1 MKCINVNESCSY
13 EDLFHWQ
20 RNENFSIG
28 PLGLVCAANE
38 TYCIFTMSCIPNTT
52 VCEKQIHYNA
62 KRKKAEIA
70 CKLGEKFCPYT
81 SSCKN
86 LSDCRAAPS
95 LNLSKALEDDYFGGW
110 AHLCK
115 MKNLVCPAVSHAV
128 VKCAEARDKYD
139 CNFCPDGHT
148 FCTANGLCLKEG
160 ELCCPEGEEKC
171 DFSDSCATPSLCKG
185 YLTSCQSVTKGFYV
199 SFSIDANFSEVQE
212 YEEGFKKNVSQVI
225 TSITKINC
233 IANMSLSSG
242 SIHVSFI
249 LVPDKGQTPE
259 DFQKALALLQ
269 SVVESGNFNVSLPS
283 GLQVT
288 LSAASLVIRP
298 VTPATTSTSTTPFST
313 ETSTK
318 SKKNLT
324 VIIVCSVVF
333 GLLFLVIIAVLV
345 ALSLR
350 KKNKSGRISPSQ
362 SQNFK
367 GAEQPSLEMGARG
380 HYNKTDHPGSNNNF
394 DVKL

>member
-1 MKCINVNESCSY
+1 M
-13 EDLFHWQ
+13 
-20 RNENFSIG
+20 
-28 PLGLVCAANE
+28 
-38 TYCIFTMSCIPNTT
+38 
-52 VCEKQIHYNA
+52 
-62 KRKKAEIA
+62 
-70 CKLGEKFCPYT
+70 
-81 SSCKN
+81 
-86 LSDCRAAPS
+86 
-95 LNLSKALEDDYFGGW
+95 
-110 AHLCK
+110 
-115 MKNLVCPAVSHAV
+115 
-128 VKCAEARDKYD
+128 
-139 CNFCPDGHT
+139 
-148 FCTANGLCLKEG
+148 
-160 ELCCPEGEEKC
+160 
-171 DFSDSCATPSLCKG
+171 
-185 YLTSCQSVTKGFYV
+185 TSCQSVTKGFYV
-199 SFSIDANFSEVQE
+199 SFSIDANFREVQE

-242 SIHVSFI
+242 SIHVSLI
-249 LVPDKGQTPE
+249 LVPEKGQTPE

-298 VTPATTSTSTTPFST
+298 VTPATTSTSTTPSST
-313 ETSTK
+313 VTSTK
-318 SKKNLT
+318 STRNLT

-350 KKNKSGRISPSQ
+350 KKKKSGRISPSQ

-380 HYNKTDHPGSNNNF
+380 HYNKTDHPGELHEKLIPSGSYLWQRLSMGEVEEIQSLTMLTMDCLGCSRETPIPLAAISGHFNIDGFCEQELKSNIIRMLIIQTFLSQMLYLNGISF
-394 DVKL
+394 GYKIKLVFG

>member
-1 MKCINVNESCSY
+1 M
-13 EDLFHWQ
+13 
-20 RNENFSIG
+20 
-28 PLGLVCAANE
+28 
-38 TYCIFTMSCIPNTT
+38 
-52 VCEKQIHYNA
+52 
-62 KRKKAEIA
+62 
-70 CKLGEKFCPYT
+70 
-81 SSCKN
+81 
-86 LSDCRAAPS
+86 
-95 LNLSKALEDDYFGGW
+95 
-110 AHLCK
+110 
-115 MKNLVCPAVSHAV
+115 
-128 VKCAEARDKYD
+128 
-139 CNFCPDGHT
+139 
-148 FCTANGLCLKEG
+148 
-160 ELCCPEGEEKC
+160 
-171 DFSDSCATPSLCKG
+171 
-185 YLTSCQSVTKGFYV
+185 TSCQSVTKGFYV
-199 SFSIDANFSEVQE
+199 SFSIDANFREVQE

-380 HYNKTDHPGSNNNF
+380 HYNKTDHPGELRE
-394 DVKL
+394 KLIPSGSYLRQRLLMGEVEKIQSLTMLTMDCLDCSRETPIPLATIFRPL